1 MGMQNGIDDSLH
13 LEDSL
18 IVSQNVN
25 IELPY
30 DHQFHSNT
38 TAYTT
43 KFHNTQQKKFKK
55 QEHCAIQNTTAE
67 KKSRHIAFS
76 SVAQSCPILC
86 DPVDCRMPGLPV
98 HYQLPEF
105 TQTHVH

>member
-43 KFHNTQQKKFKK
+43 KFHHTQQKKFKTYIHNKNLHMNTVAFTLIKNWK
-55 QEHCAIQNTTAE
+55 QLKFPLNAE
-67 KKSRHIAFS
+67 WLNKIYYIHATE
-76 SVAQSCPILC
+76 C
-86 DPVDCRMPGLPV
+86 
-98 HYQLPEF
+98 
-105 TQTHVH
+105 

>member
-1 MGMQNGIDDSLH
+1 MAMQNDIDDSLHH

-30 DHQFHSNT
+30 DHQFHSYT

-43 KFHNTQQKKFKK
+43 KFQHTQQKKLKTYIHNKNLHMNTVAFTLAKNWK
-55 QEHCAIQNTTAE
+55 QLKCPLNAE
-67 KKSRHIAFS
+67 WLNKIYYIHATE
-76 SVAQSCPILC
+76 C
-86 DPVDCRMPGLPV
+86 
-98 HYQLPEF
+98 
-105 TQTHVH
+105 

>member
-1 MGMQNGIDDSLH
+1 MQNNIDDSLHH

-30 DHQFHSNT
+30 DHQFHSYT

-43 KFHNTQQKKFKK
+43 KFQHTQQKKIENIYTQQKLTHEYCCIHTSQK
-55 QEHCAIQNTTAE
+55 LETT
-67 KKSRHIAFS
+67 
-76 SVAQSCPILC
+76 QMPIKC
-86 DPVDCRMPGLPV
+86 
-98 HYQLPEF
+98 
-105 TQTHVH
+105 